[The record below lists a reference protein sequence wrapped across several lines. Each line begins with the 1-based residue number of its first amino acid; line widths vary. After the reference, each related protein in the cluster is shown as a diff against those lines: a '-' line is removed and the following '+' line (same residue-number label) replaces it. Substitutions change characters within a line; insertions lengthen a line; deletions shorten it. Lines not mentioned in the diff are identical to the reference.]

1 MKHATYRKLRELN
14 KSGRTRFISAEGC
27 YSHAAANMK
36 GIRIKFASKA
46 FADWSNNVEFYV
58 VRRDLAEIEP
68 RCAPRY
74 SRDLAETRAEIWPRS
89 KRDQAAP

>member
-1 MKHATYRKLRELN
+1 MKHATYRKLKELN

-58 VRRDLAEIEP
+58 VCRDLAEIW
-68 RCAPRY
+68 RRF
-74 SRDLAETRAEIWPRS
+74 AEI
-89 KRDQAAP
+89 